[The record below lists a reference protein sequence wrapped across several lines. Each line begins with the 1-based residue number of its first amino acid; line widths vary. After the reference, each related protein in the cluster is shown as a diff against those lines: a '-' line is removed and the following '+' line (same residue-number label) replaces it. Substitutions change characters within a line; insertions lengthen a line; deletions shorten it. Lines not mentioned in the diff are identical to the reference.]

1 METLRDIVLVI
12 HLVGFATLFG
22 SWLVEVVNRRTQV
35 TRLMHWGLAISL
47 IAGLALS
54 APWGTDADF
63 NYMKIGIKLVI
74 LVIIGALLGILG
86 ARQKRGAQIA
96 PALFWAVGILT
107 LANAAI
113 AVIW

>member
-1 METLRDIVLVI
+1 METLRSIVLLV
-12 HLVGFATLFG
+12 HLVGFATIFG
-22 SWLVEVVNRRTQV
+22 SWLVEVANRRVQV
-35 TRLMHWGLAISL
+35 TSLMQWGLAISL

-63 NYMKIGIKLVI
+63 DYLKIGIKLVI
-74 LVIIGALLGILG
+74 LLVIGGLLGALG

-96 PALFWAVGILT
+96 PAMFWAVGILT
-107 LANAAI
+107 LTNAAI

>member
-1 METLRDIVLVI
+1 METLRSIVLLV
-12 HLVGFATLFG
+12 HLVGFATIFG
-22 SWLVEVVNRRTQV
+22 SWLVEVANRRVQV
-35 TRLMHWGLAISL
+35 TRLMQWGLALSL

-63 NYMKIGIKLVI
+63 NYLKIGIKLVI
-74 LVIIGALLGILG
+74 LLVIGGLLGVLG

-96 PALFWAVGILT
+96 PAMFWAVGIMT